1 MRTSERRVSPRF
13 KLRTPMAF
21 HRTGTLFA
29 GECLVRCINISI
41 EGIFFATKLNL
52 SVGERIELTLEVPKR
67 ITGERAAKYRRFTG
81 RVARVVAN
89 LPNGELGIGVQLI
102 CYETPPD
109 GQQPAKAA

>member
-21 HRTGTLFA
+21 HRMGSLFE
-29 GECLVRCINISI
+29 GECLVRCINIST
-41 EGIFFATKLNL
+41 EGIFFATKLDL

-67 ITGERAAKYRRFTG
+67 ITGERTARYRRFTG
-81 RVARVVAN
+81 RVARVVSS
-89 LPNGELGIGVQLI
+89 LPNGTLGVGVQLI

-109 GQQPAKAA
+109 GQQPAEAA